1 MRRLITVSLLV
12 CLCAGIPTLA
22 RSSELREVELGEI
35 AWRKS
40 YPVGLPHRG
49 ALIAGV
55 QLPAEGANHFTFD
68 PVLGEAPNRE
78 WRRWAADTTIRTL
91 LGVLA
96 DYRAANPG
104 APRVGIGDLSRPEG
118 GAFGRRFGGLGHASH
133 QNGLD
138 VDLYYPR
145 DDGLELP
152 PESVSQ
158 INLELSA
165 ELVKRFVAAGA
176 VYVFIG
182 PRTKLRAAPRKIVQ
196 KLVHHDDHMHIRFV
210 GGRRGGRTG

>member
-1 MRRLITVSLLV
+1 MPRLIATALIACICVGV
-12 CLCAGIPTLA
+12 PTLA

-40 YPVGLPHRG
+40 YPIGLPHRG

-55 QLPAEGANHFTFD
+55 ELPPEGVNFFTFD
-68 PVLGEAPNRE
+68 PILAVAPNRE

-91 LGVLA
+91 LEVLTE
-96 DYRAANPG
+96 YRAANPG

-152 PESVSQ
+152 PESVAQ
-158 INLELSA
+158 INRELSA
-165 ELVKRFVAAGA
+165 DLVKRFVGAGA

-182 PRTKLRAAPRKIVQ
+182 PRTKLRQSPKRIVQ
-196 KLVHHDDHMHIRFV
+196 KLIYHDDHMHIRFR